1 MIPSQLP
8 GNPFYAGDSTLTAVF
23 TSIAVPGTHDIELA
37 DLGVGFFGITGLQT
51 LGSYT
56 VVPEPT
62 AAASMALG
70 LLGLTAAGRHR

>member
-1 MIPSQLP
+1 MIPSQPP

-23 TSIAVPGTHDIELA
+23 TTVAAPGTHDIELV

-62 AAASMALG
+62 SAA
-70 LLGLTAAGRHR
+70 LLGLGVLGLAATRRRS

>member
-1 MIPSQLP
+1 MIPSQPP

-70 LLGLTAAGRHR
+70 LLGLTAVGRQR